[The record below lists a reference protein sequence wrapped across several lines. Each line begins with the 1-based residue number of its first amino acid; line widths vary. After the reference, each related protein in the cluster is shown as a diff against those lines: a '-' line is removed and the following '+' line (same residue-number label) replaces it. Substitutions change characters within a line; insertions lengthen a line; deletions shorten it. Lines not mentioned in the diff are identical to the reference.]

1 MSYSAIY
8 LSILGI
14 FCFIASFSSKAFDVV
29 LTEVEFGQLHRA
41 CQMFYASTGTG
52 RKLGFSGRFG
62 AEELKQANIEA
73 EKVGGAWHYC
83 AGLVFLKRAQQTG
96 DDKKQIA
103 NYQKALQEISFTA
116 RKVQP
121 ENPFYGE
128 VQLNLARTLFFLNDF
143 DKSSTILRNLMVV
156 NPGYLPAYIEL
167 ARQHDKKGK
176 TQEAIAILNSADDK
190 YKQTSADLNYFI
202 GIYYFKTKDYEKAKQ
217 HAKVAYAR
225 GYPLPGLRR
234 MLKEKGHQI

>member
-8 LSILGI
+8 LSIFGI
-14 FCFIASFSSKAFDVV
+14 FCCIASFSSRAFDVV

-41 CQMFYASTGTG
+41 CQMFYASTSTG
-52 RKLGFSGRFG
+52 RGLGFSGRFG

-73 EKVGGAWHYC
+73 EKAGGAWHYC
-83 AGLVFLKRAQQTG
+83 AGLVYLRRAQQTG
-96 DDKKQIA
+96 DEKKRIS
-103 NYQKALQEISFTA
+103 NYKKALGEISFTA
-116 RKVQP
+116 RNIPQ
-121 ENPFYGE
+121 ENPFYSE
-128 VQLNLARTLFFLNDF
+128 VQLNQARAFFFLNDF
-143 DKSSTILRNLMVV
+143 KKSSTILSKLLVV
-156 NPGYLPAYIEL
+156 TPGYLPAYIEL

-176 TQEAIAILNSADDK
+176 TQEAIAILNSADEK
-190 YKQTSADLNYFI
+190 HKQTSADLNYFI

>member
-1 MSYSAIY
+1 MNQSQVY
-8 LSILGI
+8 LVILV
-14 FCFIASFSSKAFDVV
+14 FLLCTVPFPSRAFDVV
-29 LTEVEFGQLHRA
+29 LTEVEFNQLHRS
-41 CQMFYASTGTG
+41 CQLFYASTGTG
-52 RKLGFSGRFG
+52 RKLGFGDRF
-62 AEELKQANIEA
+62 AADELKKAFMEA
-73 EKVGGAWHYC
+73 ERVGGAWHYC
-83 AGLVFLKRAQQTG
+83 AGLVILKRAQQTS

-103 NYQKALQEISFTA
+103 NYKRALDEISFTA

-128 VQLNLARTLFFLNDF
+128 VRLNLSRTLFYLNDF
-143 DKSSTILRNLMVV
+143 DKSSTILRNLLVV

-190 YKQTSADLNYFI
+190 HKQNSADLNYFI